1 MRIIGITGGIG
12 AGKSTVSAILKELGA
27 EVIDAD
33 LIARQVVEA
42 GKGAYRQ
49 IVKEFGPAVLNDDQ
63 TLNRKML
70 ADIVFKQPEMRRRLE
85 AIVHAEVIRSMQGKI
100 RHLECLNYR
109 GLVVL
114 DVPIPVKHGF
124 QDTVDSVWV
133 VCSDEEIR
141 IRRVMARSGL
151 SREEAKNRI
160 RSQLSQEEY
169 AALADE
175 IIENDGGLDELRER
189 VGLLVQNTIPEKE

>member
-1 MRIIGITGGIG
+1 
-12 AGKSTVSAILKELGA
+12 
-27 EVIDAD
+27 
-33 LIARQVVEA
+33 
-42 GKGAYRQ
+42 
-49 IVKEFGPAVLNDDQ
+49 
-63 TLNRKML
+63 
-70 ADIVFKQPEMRRRLE
+70 
-85 AIVHAEVIRSMQGKI
+85 
-100 RHLECLNYR
+100 
-109 GLVVL
+109 VVL

-175 IIENDGGLDELRER
+175 IIENDGSLDELRER